1 MKKLLG
7 ILVLGLLWCNAGF
20 AESKKQIIIN
30 NHKSSLP
37 ECAGGEADI
46 TKDLSR
52 WSQWDKCFGILKMGE
67 LIFHVEFKNGDMH
80 GKGFVDTGGD
90 GIMYGKFKKGDWRST
105 AYLIKPN
112 GQILKLKINKKGEI
126 LRGKIWVD

>member
-1 MKKLLG
+1 MKKA
-7 ILVLGLLWCNAGF
+7 IFVLVIGLFWCDVGF
-20 AESKKQIIIN
+20 AETKKQTIIN

-80 GKGFVDTGGD
+80 GKGFVDTGD
-90 GIMYGKFKKGDWRST
+90 GIMYGKFKNGDWRST
-105 AYLIKPN
+105 AYLIKLN
-112 GQILKLKINKKGEI
+112 GQILKLKISKKGEI